1 MLSELFAAIYE
12 VLVSSGDSDEGD
24 YDQEIVFLKHLE
36 FFIISRV
43 FFCATFAVNLVCSN
57 DLWADTVLLPTIPL
71 KFSMTSFIS
80 DIISQFGYFISTYA
94 YLCYY

>member
-1 MLSELFAAIYE
+1 MLSELFGAIYE

-24 YDQEIVFLKHLE
+24 NDEEVVFLKHLE

-57 DLWADTVLLPTIPL
+57 DMWKDTMALPTVPY
-71 KFSMTSFIS
+71 KYSATSFIS
-80 DIISQFGYFISTYA
+80 DIISQFGYFVSTYA